1 LIYYALKEK
10 SMNSDDISDPTK
22 DRNDL
27 TPPAPEARGPEEP
40 PALPPPDS
48 KRKPVQILMTLSLGL
63 ILLAGAAA
71 VAWQFYGEQM
81 QKAGWFSVLTGH
93 RRVHQASK
101 QGEIYYCPMHKEYQ
115 SDKPGNCPICS
126 MQLVKLEKPAA
137 AQGASTESTGGSA
150 ASMQGMQMPGMQMP
164 DKPEAGENT
173 ILISPQQQQLVGV
186 QTVPAEFRLLDK
198 KIRAVGK
205 IAYDETR
212 VTHIHTKFSG
222 WVEQVFVDFVGKFVK
237 QGDPLFTVY
246 SPELV
251 STQEEYLLAL
261 RARKELGSSSFER
274 IANGADRLVQAAR
287 RRLSLWDVTDAEIAR
302 LEKEGKARRELTIFS
317 PVSGLVTERAAYHHG
332 RYVTPEMDLYTIV
345 DLSTVWALGEIYE
358 YELPLVRLGQ
368 RVEVDLPYESASAP
382 IRGAVT
388 YVYPYLNPTTRTAQI
403 RMEFTNQ
410 GYRLKPDM
418 FVNVK
423 LRVNQGRQLTVP
435 EDAVL
440 DTGTQQY
447 VFVDKGEGYFE
458 PRLIRVGAQAGGYYG
473 IKEGLKEGEKVA
485 TAANFI
491 LDSESRL
498 KGAFEAMG
506 RPKAGMPRAQTA
518 AAQLQITLRTEPDPA
533 KVGDNMLRVRV
544 MDAGGAPVTDASV
557 RIKISM
563 PAMGSMAPMSSEA
576 TLSHQGNGEYAGPLN
591 IPMAWTWQTA
601 VTVERGGLVVGSKQ
615 MSITAR

>member
-1 LIYYALKEK
+1 
-10 SMNSDDISDPTK
+10 MNSDDISEPTEDRK
-22 DRNDL
+22 DL
-27 TPPAPEARGPEEP
+27 ATPAPEARGAEKSPAP
-40 PALPPPDS
+40 PAPDS
-48 KRKPVQILMTLSLGL
+48 KRKPVEILVSLSLGL

-71 VAWQFYGEQM
+71 VAWQFFGEQLK
-81 QKAGWFSVLTGH
+81 KAGWFTALTGH
-93 RRVHQASK
+93 RRVQDASK

-137 AQGASTESTGGSA
+137 AQGVSTESTGGSA
-150 ASMQGMQMPGMQMP
+150 PSMQGMQMPGMQMP

-173 ILISPQQQQLVGV
+173 ILISPQQRQLIGV

-198 KIRAVGK
+198 EIRAVGK

-222 WVEQVFVDFVGKFVK
+222 WAEQVFVDFVGKFVK

-506 RPKAGMPRAQTA
+506 RPKAEMPRAQTA

-563 PAMGSMAPMSSEA
+563 PA
-576 TLSHQGNGEYAGPLN
+576 
-591 IPMAWTWQTA
+591 
-601 VTVERGGLVVGSKQ
+601 
-615 MSITAR
+615 